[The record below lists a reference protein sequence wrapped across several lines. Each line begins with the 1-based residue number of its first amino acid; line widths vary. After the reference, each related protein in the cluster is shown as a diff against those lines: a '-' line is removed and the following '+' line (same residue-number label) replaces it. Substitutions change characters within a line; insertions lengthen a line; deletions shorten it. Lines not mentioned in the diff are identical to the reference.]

1 MGVFPKNKNYA
12 IMIKMKVNLRKLGI
26 FLALTTV
33 LLLGVVLLAFSYI
46 DVGLTG
52 LADGEASQVAMA
64 GFGEV
69 PESVVEDA
77 AATAMELYGD
87 YQDKYE
93 EYINQLLATYVEA
106 KDRDF
111 VVIFNPGGWGT
122 KILGKSP
129 TWCEICQGIETEL
142 DGLGYSSLVLD
153 YRRTA
158 ESMRGITKEFVEL
171 FISYPSKAENL
182 AGRVEFLTRNVPD
195 LKIIVA
201 GESCGA
207 VISDTVMN
215 RLQENPRVYSIQTG
229 PPFWHKQLTPER
241 TLVLNTNG
249 EIPDAF
255 SQGDI
260 PAMLITSLKALF
272 GFPLTEEEE
281 VGRIFYFVRAPG
293 HDYRWQHPGVYLKI
307 TDFLKQN
314 FSLDEHIQIK

>member
-1 MGVFPKNKNYA
+1 MV
-12 IMIKMKVNLRKLGI
+12 KMKLNLRKLGV
-26 FLALTTV
+26 FLALTAV
-33 LLLGVVLLAFSYI
+33 LFLGVVIIAFSYI
-46 DVGLTG
+46 DIGLTD
-52 LADGEASQVAMA
+52 LADEKAEQVVMA
-64 GFGEV
+64 GFAEI

-77 AATAMELYGD
+77 ATTAAELYGD

-93 EYINQLLATYVEA
+93 EYVNQLLATYVEA

-122 KILGKSP
+122 KVLQKSP

-158 ESMRGITKEFVEL
+158 ESVRGITKEFVEL
-171 FISYPSKAENL
+171 FSVYPSKADNL
-182 AGRVEFLTRNVPD
+182 ASRVEFLTRNVPD
-195 LKIIVA
+195 LKVIVA
-201 GESCGA
+201 GESCGT

-215 RLQENPRVYSIQTG
+215 KLHENPRVYSIQTG
-229 PPFWHKQLTPER
+229 TPFWHKRTTVDR
-241 TLVLNTNG
+241 TLVLDTNG

-272 GFPLTEEEE
+272 GFSLTEEEE
-281 VGRIFYFVRAPG
+281 AGRIFYFVRAPG
-293 HDYRWQHPGVYLKI
+293 HDYRWQHPGVYSEI
-307 TDFLKQN
+307 TGFLKQN
-314 FSLDEHIQIK
+314 FSFD